1 MYKENEL
8 IKIIAVSILLLFSAS
23 VFSIMDHE
31 YGSGKSASPS
41 SISGNISNTDIAPAA
56 QNISQNNS
64 AGFVKYTIV
73 LSNNTLING
82 NFINGQ
88 FANTSNGQIPF
99 GVAFGSANGYIYITN
114 MVSKVWVIN
123 GATNKVIANISVGK
137 HPQEVAFDPSNGYIY
152 VANAGSDTV
161 SVISI
166 PAIAKEYKAPFM
178 ESVLFI
184 YITITIVILVVAIG
198 AVIAMR
204 RRKK

>member
-8 IKIIAVSILLLFSAS
+8 IRIIAVSILLLLSAS

-41 SISGNISNTDIAPAA
+41 STSGNISNTDIAPAA
-56 QNISQNNS
+56 QNISQKNS

-99 GVAFGSANGYIYITN
+99 GVAFNCTNGYIYITN
-114 MVSKVWVIN
+114 MVPKVWVIN
-123 GATNKVIANISVGK
+123 GATNKVIANISVGR
-137 HPQEVAFDPSNGYIY
+137 HPQGVAFDPSNVYIY

-161 SVISI
+161 SAISI

-178 ESVLFI
+178 ESVLLI
-184 YITITIVILVVAIG
+184 YITITIVILIVAVC

-204 RRKK
+204 RKKK

>member
-1 MYKENEL
+1 VYKENEL
-8 IKIIAVSILLLFSAS
+8 IKIIAVSILLLLSAS

-41 SISGNISNTDIAPAA
+41 SISGNISNTDIAPAT

-64 AGFVKYTIV
+64 AWFVKYTIV

-82 NFINGQ
+82 DFINGQ

-99 GVAFGSANGYIYITN
+99 GIAFESANWYIYITN

-123 GATNKVIANISVGK
+123 WATNKVIANISVGK
-137 HPQEVAFDPSNGYIY
+137 HPQGVAFDPSNGYIY

-178 ESVLFI
+178 E
-184 YITITIVILVVAIG
+184 
-198 AVIAMR
+198 
-204 RRKK
+204 

>member
-8 IKIIAVSILLLFSAS
+8 IKIIAVSIILLFSAS

-31 YGSGKSASPS
+31 YGSGKSAFPS
-41 SISGNISNTDIAPAA
+41 SISGNISISNTDIAPAV
-56 QNISQNNS
+56 QNSSQNNS

-82 NFINGQ
+82 NLINGQ
-88 FANTSNGQIPF
+88 FVNTSNCQIPF
-99 GVAFGSANGYIYITN
+99 GVVFDSANGYIYITN

-123 GATNKVIANISVGK
+123 VATNKVIANISVGK
-137 HPQEVAFDPSNGYIY
+137 NPQGVAFDPSNGYIY

-178 ESVLFI
+178 ESVLLI
-184 YITITIVILVVAIG
+184 YI
-198 AVIAMR
+198 
-204 RRKK
+204 

>member
-56 QNISQNNS
+56 QNSSQNNS

-99 GVAFGSANGYIYITN
+99 GVAFDSANGYIYITN
-114 MVSKVWVIN
+114 IGSNNVWVIN

-137 HPQEVAFDPSNGYIY
+137 HPQGGPLTLQMDIFMLPMVDLIQLVLSPFLRLLKNTKHHLWNRFFSYI
-152 VANAGSDTV
+152 
-161 SVISI
+161 
-166 PAIAKEYKAPFM
+166 
-178 ESVLFI
+178 
-184 YITITIVILVVAIG
+184 
-198 AVIAMR
+198 
-204 RRKK
+204 